1 MNLLQMRTTVS
12 GIINDSDYTD
22 DMIDAFLN
30 EGVLAVATGVI
41 LPGRF
46 DLSPPLPNLYATDT
60 VATDANSF
68 VSLPADFN
76 RDVVLVKDSDSNK
89 IPIIASF
96 QNFIHLYKEE
106 AGEVKKCAIDG
117 SKIHYRGIP
126 SSPETLTV
134 NFYET
139 PATLVDDT
147 DIPTEIPLV
156 LHRQLVVGYALKEIY
171 NELELGM
178 AGRKVDMRNY
188 EEIFNQGLVRLRQ
201 LIPEDSLPNFYEEN
215 QNDIYG
221 TQRI

>member
-46 DLSPPLPNLYATDT
+46 DLSPPLPDLYTTDT
-60 VATDANSF
+60 VATDANSY
-68 VSLPADFN
+68 VALPSDFN
-76 RDVVLVKDSDSNK
+76 RDVVLVKDSSVNT

-106 AGEVKKCAIDG
+106 AGEVDKCSVNG
-117 SKIHYRGIP
+117 SVLHYRGIP
-126 SSPETLTV
+126 SSPETLAV
-134 NFYET
+134 NYYET
-139 PATLVDDT
+139 PATLTADG

-171 NELELGM
+171 NEIELGM
-178 AGRKVDMRNY
+178 EGRKVDMRNY

-201 LIPEDSLPNFYEEN
+201 LIPEDSLPDFYEEN